1 MAALLMSVLLAAAA
15 LAAGATAIDR
25 PAVIDVLADVNAV
38 RTTLCPGDMRRA
50 ALQRSARLND
60 AAAHVARGAK
70 PHDALDAAGYTARRM
85 ASIDLQGYSDDAQVR
100 QILAKSYCSVI
111 ADLGFHDI
119 GFGWN
124 KDRLSLIL
132 ASERHVAGDAAVVS
146 ARVLKLV
153 NDARSQPRRCGS
165 QSFRAAQPLTL
176 NAQLER
182 AALQHSQEMA
192 KYSYMEHEGR
202 DGSTPAQRVAR
213 AGYQWTEVAEN
224 VAAGQ
229 ETPDDVMTSWLA
241 SAGHCANIMN
251 AKFTEIGVASAV
263 NARDDYGV
271 YWTMSLAS
279 PR

>member
-1 MAALLMSVLLAAAA
+1 MSALLLSLLLAAP
-15 LAAGATAIDR
+15 IDR
-25 PAVIDVLADVNAV
+25 PAVADVLADVNAV
-38 RTTLCPGDMRRA
+38 RTTLCPGTTQRA

-60 AAAHVARGAK
+60 AAAHVARGDK
-70 PHDALDAAGYTARRM
+70 PHEALEAAGYGAKRM
-85 ASIDLQGYSDDAQVR
+85 ATIELQGYSDDAQVR

-111 ADLGFHDI
+111 ADTGFRDV

-132 ASERHVAGDAAVVS
+132 ASERHVPGDPAVVS

-153 NDARSQPRRCGS
+153 NDARSQPRRCGG
-165 QSFRAAQPLTL
+165 QTFPAAKPLTL
-176 NAQLER
+176 NAELER
-182 AALQHSQEMA
+182 AALQHAQDMA
-192 KYSYMEHEGR
+192 KFSYMEHEGR
-202 DGSTPAQRVAR
+202 DGSTPAQRVTR
-213 AGYQWTEVAEN
+213 AGYRWADVGEN

-229 ETPDDVMTSWLA
+229 DTADDVMVSWLS

-251 AKFTEIGVASAV
+251 AKFTEMGIASAV
-263 NARDDYGV
+263 NARDDFGV